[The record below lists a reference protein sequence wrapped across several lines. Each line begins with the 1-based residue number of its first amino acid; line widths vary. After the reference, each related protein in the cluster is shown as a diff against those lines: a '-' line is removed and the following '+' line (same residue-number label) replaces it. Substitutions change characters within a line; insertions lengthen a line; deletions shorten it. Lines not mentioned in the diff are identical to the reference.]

1 MGVCVLTWLL
11 LYRPNLGLAS
21 YSNGYD
27 TMINGTVVLK
37 GSLYGRRH
45 VNAQNA
51 CVPIQNSEEKAWKT
65 GVCLGPFAAR
75 WPIVGH
81 RSRTPHRVAWVR
93 PVKTLQKLHC
103 FYLKLLSTVCCTA
116 TSMHICLLTHSWCD
130 IARIRVGTVTG
141 RRRKTIG

>member
-45 VNAQNA
+45 VNGENA
-51 CVPIQNSEEKAWKT
+51 CVPIQNSEEKAWTT
-65 GVCLGPFAAR
+65 GVCLGQFAAR

-81 RSRTPHRVAWVR
+81 RVYSALPTDLHGLGLSRLC
-93 PVKTLQKLHC
+93 KNC
-103 FYLKLLSTVCCTA
+103 TVF
-116 TSMHICLLTHSWCD
+116 I
-130 IARIRVGTVTG
+130 
-141 RRRKTIG
+141 

>member
-45 VNAQNA
+45 VNGQNA
-51 CVPIQNSEEKAWKT
+51 CVPIQNSEEKAWTT
-65 GVCLGPFAAR
+65 GVCLGQFAAR
-75 WPIVGH
+75 WPIAVADLVGV
-81 RSRTPHRVAWVR
+81 RGVR
-93 PVKTLQKLHC
+93 PHPPWRPSEK
-103 FYLKLLSTVCCTA
+103 F
-116 TSMHICLLTHSWCD
+116 
-130 IARIRVGTVTG
+130 RVY
-141 RRRKTIG
+141 

>member
-45 VNAQNA
+45 VNGQNA
-51 CVPIQNSEEKAWKT
+51 CVPIQNSEEKAWTT
-65 GVCLGPFAAR
+65 GVCLGQFAAR

-81 RSRTPHRVAWVR
+81 RVYSALPLLFAARLHRCTSAYSLIRGAILLEFELTPSLEEEER
-93 PVKTLQKLHC
+93 L
-103 FYLKLLSTVCCTA
+103 
-116 TSMHICLLTHSWCD
+116 
-130 IARIRVGTVTG
+130 
-141 RRRKTIG
+141 